1 MLTPMTTNNIFLSF
15 LMIGLIQFL
24 AVISPGPDFAMVV
37 KTAIGQSRRIAIYN
51 AFGIALGVI
60 VHVSYCILG
69 LAVVITQ
76 SVLLFNFIKYLGA
89 AYFIYLGIQS
99 LMVNKTDSANKFLI
113 HAENLGSN
121 VTPVVAIKRGFFCN
135 VLNPKA
141 TLFFLGLFTLV
152 INPHTSRIIQFIY
165 GIEIFLITFLWFA
178 LLATMITHPFVKS
191 RITQWQHVITKMMG
205 GLLIAFGCKL
215 ALLEHQ

>member
-1 MLTPMTTNNIFLSF
+1 MLTPITTNNVLLSF
-15 LMIGLIQFL
+15 LIIGSIQFL

-37 KTAIGQSRRIAIYN
+37 KTAITQLRRIAIYN

-69 LAVVITQ
+69 LAVVINQ

-99 LMVNKTDSANKFLI
+99 LLIKKTNNANRLAMRVKDVQNNI
-113 HAENLGSN
+113 
-121 VTPVVAIKRGFFCN
+121 TPVVAIKRGFFCN

-152 INPHTSRIIQFIY
+152 INPNTSRVMQLAY
-165 GIEIFLITFLWFA
+165 GLEIFLITFFWFA
-178 LLATMITHPFVKS
+178 LLALMITHPFVKS
-191 RITQWQHVITKMMG
+191 RITHWQHVIYQNNG
-205 GLLIAFGCKL
+205 WFASCFWL
-215 ALLEHQ
+215 